1 MLDRLIRT
9 LAAYPWSNTPTH
21 GPYPVGVEQ
30 YPYPCEH
37 TRLELDLLAPPTAL
51 PLQGLDTTPTTT
63 SQAADSV
70 VFTVYG

>member
-9 LAAYPWSNTPTH
+9 LAAYPWRYTPTH

-37 TRLELDLLAPPTAL
+37 TRLELDLLAPPL
-51 PLQGLDTTPTTT
+51 PLQGLDTTPTAA
-63 SQAADSV
+63 SIGVADSV